1 MKWLDIAGH
10 NCPMGKDQPE
20 YATVNVRRGTTY
32 VQHGS
37 LLVPCPNIVAEIQ
50 LEPDEI
56 AHVVAGGSLFYEV
69 LGQSWPPV
77 AIGISD
83 PALRNPEG
91 NA

>member
-20 YATVNVRRGTTY
+20 FQTVNVRRGTTY

-37 LLVPCPNIVAEIQ
+37 LLVPQPNIVAELR
-50 LEPDEI
+50 LEPDELE
-56 AHVVAGGSLFYEV
+56 HVNGGGSLFLEF
-69 LGQSWPPV
+69 LGTSWPPV
-77 AIGISD
+77 GLGISD